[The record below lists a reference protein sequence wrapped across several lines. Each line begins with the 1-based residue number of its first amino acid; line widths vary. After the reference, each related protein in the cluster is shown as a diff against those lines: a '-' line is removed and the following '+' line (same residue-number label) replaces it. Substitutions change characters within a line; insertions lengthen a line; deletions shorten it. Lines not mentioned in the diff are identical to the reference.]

1 MAQPKWKL
9 LTGADYFSIFV
20 DETGVYPPEMVIG
33 QEYEEGKRV
42 KFEVYRFPLERFKIV
57 KKASKVGDK
66 GYLVPEGYRSDWPRP
81 LHQYEAWFVKDL
93 DAVGR
98 TVGRRKSEIIED
110 FTSDDPMALRRAYE
124 DVGSHWGF
132 DNFDHDPEHMNEK
145 QFSLAL
151 RGR

>member
-33 QEYEEGKRV
+33 QEYEDDKRV

-57 KKASKVGDK
+57 KKGSK
-66 GYLVPEGYRSDWPRP
+66 GYLVPEDYRPDWQHP

-93 DAVGR
+93 DAIAR
-98 TVGRRKSEIIED
+98 TVGRTKAEIVHD

-132 DNFDHDPEHMNEK
+132 NNFDHYPEHMNEK